1 MDHPGT
7 ITRII
12 RDLEGAD
19 QIRRD
24 RAARELWERFFADLT
39 TYARRRLRSM
49 NVPVGP
55 ADEEDAAARAFSKV
69 CRGIERGQLK
79 LANRVDLTR
88 VLLGHDAGG
97 LHAAGPGRATGS
109 RPGHETVLEQ
119 VADPSLP
126 PDLLLLAFDACQR
139 LLDLLET
146 DELRQVAVWK
156 LVGHTN
162 EAIATKLGRSSATVE
177 RTLSRIRDTWRR
189 KWGDAVPRESAKSGP
204 RRGTTQADRRARP
217 RARRP
222 RRHGPRGRSPVAPRT
237 GRPAVNGRSDS
248 EVEER
253 FEHLE

>member
-12 RDLEGAD
+12 RELEGAEGP
-19 QIRRD
+19 RRD
-24 RAARELWERFFADLT
+24 DAVRELWERFFADLT
-39 TYARRRLRSM
+39 VYARKRLRAM
-49 NVPVGP
+49 NAPMGL
-55 ADEEDAAARAFSKV
+55 ADEEDAAARAFTKV

-79 LANRVDLTR
+79 LANRVDLTKVLR
-88 VLLGHDAGG
+88 SATAREVFTLLGRARNSGG
-97 LHAAGPGRATGS
+97 SPGDEAA
-109 RPGHETVLEQ
+109 LKQ
-119 VADPSLP
+119 VADPGLP

-139 LLDLLET
+139 LLGLLDT

-204 RRGTTQADRRARP
+204 RRGTTQAADEPGPEPGSPGDMGHEDEARLL
-217 RARRP
+217 RELA
-222 RRHGPRGRSPVAPRT
+222 GLS
-237 GRPAVNGRSDS
+237 
-248 EVEER
+248 
-253 FEHLE
+253 

>member
-19 QIRRD
+19 QARRD
-24 RAARELWERFFADLT
+24 DAVRELWERFFADLT
-39 TYARRRLRSM
+39 NYARRRLRAM
-49 NVPVGP
+49 NAPVGP

-88 VLLGHDAGG
+88 VLRSATTREVFTLLARAG
-97 LHAAGPGRATGS
+97 AAGSRAGN
-109 RPGHETVLEQ
+109 EAVLEQ
-119 VADPSLP
+119 LPDPSLP

-139 LLDLLET
+139 LLGLLET

-204 RRGTTQADRRARP
+204 RRGTTQAADEPGPEPGSPGDMGHEDEARLL
-217 RARRP
+217 RELA
-222 RRHGPRGRSPVAPRT
+222 GLS
-237 GRPAVNGRSDS
+237 
-248 EVEER
+248 
-253 FEHLE
+253 

>member
-19 QIRRD
+19 QARRD
-24 RAARELWERFFADLT
+24 DAVRELWERFFADLT
-39 TYARRRLRSM
+39 IYARRRLRAM
-49 NVPVGP
+49 NAPVGP

-88 VLLGHDAGG
+88 VLRSATSREVFTLLARARESGARSVGDA
-97 LHAAGPGRATGS
+97 S
-109 RPGHETVLEQ
+109 LEQ
-119 VADPSLP
+119 ALDPALP

-139 LLDLLET
+139 LLGLLES
-146 DELRQVAVWK
+146 DDLRQVAVWK

-162 EAIATKLGRSSATVE
+162 EAIAAKLGRSAATVE
-177 RTLSRIRDTWRR
+177 RTLARIRETWRR

-204 RRGTTQADRRARP
+204 RRGSTQAAEEAGPAPGDAIAPGSEDEARLLRDLAGLP
-217 RARRP
+217 
-222 RRHGPRGRSPVAPRT
+222 
-237 GRPAVNGRSDS
+237 
-248 EVEER
+248 
-253 FEHLE
+253 